1 MPLNLMNCQIVIVIK
16 NQLERKIYIILTL
29 LWVVSI
35 TILSLV
41 SFDKNTIITVQNTD
55 KIVHFTFYFIL
66 TLLLFRCV
74 KKTMKFKYLI
84 IISLSIFYG
93 IIIEVLQM
101 SFTTTRKGDLYD
113 VLANSI
119 GVFCAAMLNKM
130 LIESISTSKI

>member
-1 MPLNLMNCQIVIVIK
+1 
-16 NQLERKIYIILTL
+16 
-29 LWVVSI
+29 
-35 TILSLV
+35 
-41 SFDKNTIITVQNTD
+41 
-55 KIVHFTFYFIL
+55 
-66 TLLLFRCV
+66 
-74 KKTMKFKYLI
+74 MKFKYLI

-101 SFTTTRKGDLYD
+101 GFTTTRKGDLYD

>member
-1 MPLNLMNCQIVIVIK
+1 M
-16 NQLERKIYIILTL
+16 ERKIYIILTL

-119 GVFCAAMLNKM
+119 GVFCAAMLNKI